1 LHSLIASRPTAT
13 DLARGPL
20 LPPRVDR
27 RRCQTNRKNGSGA
40 RSGAVAR
47 AFARAASYRLPIKRV
62 SVKAWATPTDD
73 RCFARTVCLDASLR
87 DHDTE
92 ACRSWQ

>member
-27 RRCQTNRKNGSGA
+27 RRCQTNRKNGSGRSKGFRSRGLLPAANKA
-40 RSGAVAR
+40 RECQ
-47 AFARAASYRLPIKRV
+47 
-62 SVKAWATPTDD
+62 SVGDTGRRPMFSTN
-73 RCFARTVCLDASLR
+73 CLRGSL
-87 DHDTE
+87 
-92 ACRSWQ
+92 APGP